1 MALSG
6 SYQETFKKGYTI
18 RTEWEATQNID
29 KNYSDLTISLYLVCN
44 SGYDLYIGSRTHTV
58 NIAGN
63 NYNITSSN
71 ISTRGN
77 STIHLG
83 SLEKRIYHNP
93 DGTLDVWLST
103 TLDISARIHG
113 SFVGSVDGGSD
124 TIELDKIP
132 RMSTISNDMEGS
144 RVLGTEHTIYIK
156 KQITGNVTHDVWYVI
171 RGENG
176 SSKWHYIAQKTR
188 ELNLKFIPTDEHVNL
203 QPNSSTI
210 FMDIAINTFKDGVQ
224 IGETTYNSGWHMKVP
239 SKYSPDILN
248 IDISDSNSKSKA
260 LGVYVQ
266 NHSKLKV
273 VTNAKGLA
281 GATIKNISITVDKN
295 TYTGENITTKEITQS
310 GNIEISISVTDSR
323 GKTEIRKRTINVEP
337 YDPSKILNFSAD
349 RTEADEKVVKLIY
362 KFKMSSIANKNPCNW
377 KIERRPRGSSTWTT
391 VVSGNEK
398 SLNSNTLT
406 YNVSTDR
413 EYEFKLN
420 ISDFNTSNESLT
432 YVYTSF
438 VIFDFHKDGKGIAI
452 GRSSIL
458 NNLFDIDMITKFRK
472 EVEFEKSIKKTVI
485 KANLENGWVNA
496 TDPVSPLRFFKD
508 AQDVVHLNGVIMS
521 GKTEWGTTIFTLPE
535 VYRPKTRFYGKVLL
549 DNYTI
554 GGIRIEPDGRVR
566 RSGGS
571 EENWKKW
578 TCFDEITFPIEK
590 D

>member
-18 RTEWEATQNID
+18 RTEWKAAQNID

-44 SGYDLYIGSRTHTV
+44 SGYDLYIGSRTHKV

-132 RMSTISNDMEGS
+132 RMSTISDIMQGS
-144 RVLGTEHTIYIK
+144 RDLGEEHIIHIQ
-156 KQITGNVTHDVWYVI
+156 KQLTGDVTHDVWYVI
-171 RGENG
+171 RGEKG
-176 SSKWHYIAQKTR
+176 SSQWHYIAQKTSD
-188 ELNLKFIPTDEHVNL
+188 LDLTFIPTEEHVDL

-210 FMDIAINTFKDGVQ
+210 FMDIGCKTYKDGEQ
-224 IGETTYNSGWHMKVP
+224 IGETTYNSGWYMKVP
-239 SKYSPDILN
+239 SKYCPDILN
-248 IDISDSNSKSKA
+248 IDISDINSKSKA
-260 LGVYVQ
+260 LGAYVQ

-281 GATIKNISITVDKN
+281 GATIKEISVSVDKN

-310 GNIEISISVTDSR
+310 GNIEIDIKVTDSR
-323 GKTEIRKRTINVEP
+323 GKTEIRKRTIKVEP
-337 YDPSKILNFSAD
+337 YDPPKIINFSAD
-349 RTEADEKVVKLIY
+349 RTESDEKVVKLIY
-362 KFKMSSIANKNPCNW
+362 NFKMSIIANKNTCNW
-377 KIERRPRGSSTWTT
+377 KIERRVRGSTNWTIAK
-391 VVSGNEK
+391 SGTEK

-406 YNVSTDR
+406 YNITTDR
-413 EYEFKLN
+413 EYEFKLT
-420 ISDFNTSNESLT
+420 ISDFNTSNESIT

-438 VIFDFHKDGKGIAI
+438 VLFDFHKDGKGMAI

-458 NNLFDIDMITKFRK
+458 NNLFDVDILTKFRN
-472 EVEFEKSIKKTVI
+472 EVEFEKSIKKKVI
-485 KANLENGWVNA
+485 EAQLKNSWNNLPGEHNKLSFYKDINGN
-496 TDPVSPLRFFKD
+496 
-508 AQDVVHLNGVIMS
+508 VHLQGIVTGGVT
-521 GKTEWGTTIFTLPE
+521 KWGTVIFTLPE
-535 VYRPKTRFYGKVLL
+535 QYRPKRQFFGDVIL
-549 DNYTI
+549 DDYSL
-554 GGIRIEPDGRVR
+554 GIARIEPNGDVIRTFGDESQWR
-566 RSGGS
+566 
-571 EENWKKW
+571 KW
-578 TCFDEITFPIEK
+578 ACFDKITFPAEN
-590 D
+590 